1 MIYTLIFN
9 YPVAHQFDTELVMIL
24 LAHSAHGRMVLMM
37 FALVDC
43 CIIQYCDVP
52 AHIILI
58 YYTMTLVFA
67 TCARESMSRC
77 HERENARAFTCTNTS
92 AQALSAEAK
101 KGTH

>member
-24 LAHSAHGRMVLMM
+24 LAHSAWAYVADDV

-58 YYTMTLVFA
+58 YYTVTLVFA
-67 TCARESMSRC
+67 TCAGINEPLPR
-77 HERENARAFTCTNTS
+77 
-92 AQALSAEAK
+92 
-101 KGTH
+101 